1 MNWDPPKN
9 HKYGKKLKHP
19 NWDPPKISKCGKKLK
34 YSTKRTTHCH
44 GTEMQK
50 QRASLTSSTTT
61 TMLSAAVFAMK
72 KRARKC
78 HKALGGTFEG
88 RRVWVKLSVSGQC
101 PSATKELNF
110 GIKFKFVF
118 HT

>member
-1 MNWDPPKN
+1 
-9 HKYGKKLKHP
+9 
-19 NWDPPKISKCGKKLK
+19 
-34 YSTKRTTHCH
+34 
-44 GTEMQK
+44 
-50 QRASLTSSTTT
+50 
-61 TMLSAAVFAMK
+61 MLSAAVFAMK

-101 PSATKELNF
+101 PSATKELKF

-118 HT
+118 HTLTFLGGPSSDTLTFSHACDF